1 MKVKMMVIS
10 MIVAFVASSQAMEI
24 CSGESAEQVIDLRN
38 EPLLDSIDISYN
50 SSWVGGNSSAE
61 VVITDNGTEIKR
73 TVGEGEFAWAATPG
87 KHMLTYTTY
96 IDGVQQDE
104 VYTATVFKDRK
115 YTVEDGKATIVET
128 TQTSGDII
136 IPSEIDGYPVVAIG
150 EDVFTGCEGLTSVV
164 IPESITSVG
173 VGAFSG
179 CTGIRSIVLSSAL
192 KVGCFKTGLYQV
204 KFNNSDD
211 FTSSIMDSES
221 KALVSGVLMGD
232 AYDTE
237 SVTRLYTD
245 PKYGG
250 SHQWNSRYTTFGY
263 AGYMYMVE
271 GRTYVFGKY
280 FDDSVLVRING
291 NEVLKNTDHTAFA
304 TGKYVPGK
312 TGWHEIEVRVA
323 DGTGE
328 KGPKGVA
335 SSGYWSGNLGVG
347 WRDDGITDAL
357 PESGWNKMMDPGDG
371 SLFRCFEGVKD
382 LSMRDLF
389 PDSYD
394 KLTSVTLTGDET
406 KIPDSFL
413 AGCVALESFIIP
425 DGVTTIGANA
435 FEGCSSLTE
444 IVIPDSVTHIE
455 SGFVYDLTQNA
466 WMVLNDESDD
476 DKIVYKSNDIN
487 HYGSTYMTMT
497 VKGPLEL
504 SFDWKVSSESGWDY
518 LKWYLDGTEKSAISG
533 TGSGWQTVT
542 SSIPAG
548 EHTIK
553 WQYSKDQI
561 DDNGEDCGWVGL
573 PRILFRMQPTF
584 EGCTNLTSITIS
596 SDLVTKM
603 SDMFPDSYDKLT
615 SVTLIGDAS
624 KLRSDA
630 FEGCSSIAEVTM
642 NANFGSA
649 VVPGFYEAEFKS
661 MTSFDDAISIVDN
674 RRGVVLSA
682 DMLTADTTTD
692 HTMYGYAAK
701 MFFEGGVEYGFL
713 AYYDD
718 KSSVKIDGVNV
729 ISASS
734 VECRSQ
740 TCTVKY
746 EESGWHDIELR
757 GWNNGGEGAAYGS
770 CEGIMWK
777 KGSGAWQKFA
787 DPGDGSLFRASGSMA
802 KTLKDLFPNSYEK
815 LTCVTLTGDL
825 VEIPDNFFKDCASLE
840 EIKFSGENARVGK
853 NAFDGCSSLD
863 ITTQNG
869 FRLYKGWCLE
879 YVGGD
884 AATLNIPNGVIG
896 IADGAFEGKTSLKAV
911 TFPDSLRFIGADAFA
926 GCTQLAELTL
936 PDNIVEI
943 ADGAFRDCTWVQNV
957 KMPSNL
963 ERIGAAAF
971 ANCAYLP
978 NIVCAD
984 GLEEI
989 GVGAFSNCWRMTSV
1003 SLPASL
1009 DSVGRDAFWNCKN
1022 LGGVTVPAHVQPLK
1036 EMFSAAYSA
1045 LSSIIIAEG
1054 ETELCEGAFEGCA
1067 GVTKIDIPEAITN
1080 IPARAFKN
1088 CTNFDRL
1095 VLPSG
1100 LLAIGDEAFYGC
1112 SKIESL
1118 TLPKNL
1124 TSIGAG
1130 AFNGWALLDVITI
1143 PDGVTFIGSG
1153 AFAGCT
1159 DVRQVRMPSNVATV
1173 SATFPDAYT
1182 KIVRVT
1188 IPNNST
1194 AIIAGFLNGCTSITA
1209 FDIPLSVTEIGDN
1222 AFRGCKNLIG
1232 ITLPDGL
1239 DKIGSYA
1246 FYGCTLINDLSI
1258 PFSVTS
1264 IGNNAFGSCAQI
1276 RSVVISGEAGTL
1288 SSLFP
1293 NAYQQIVSVT
1303 VLSGSEKLMDRIF
1316 AGCKSLKNVD
1326 IPTSVTEIGEGAFEN
1341 CTALT
1346 SVGIPSGVTVL
1357 GKGAFRGCTTLSE
1370 ITLPT
1375 GLSIL
1380 EDEVFSLCSCL
1391 STITVPESVVEIGSK
1406 VFNGCS
1412 SLHSVKFVGNAPLAD
1427 VESYTGVSSSLITYV
1442 PYASVGWD
1450 GISTSIALPEFWP
1463 VGYENTIEWWD
1474 PIRFDVTF
1482 DWNYEAGEAG
1492 VIEQVVDTTY
1502 ILPDVDPTREGAAFA
1517 GWWTATAEGARITPA
1532 SRVMLTT
1539 PHTLY
1544 AHWRMNT
1551 YSVVFDANGGIGAME
1566 SMDLTVNKPAV
1577 LTACG
1582 FTRFDS
1588 DFVGW
1593 AIEPEGEVLYRDCA
1607 EISNLTF
1614 ENDAVVTLYA
1624 VWTPRTWTEG
1634 DYLNQPGFTFTSE
1647 GDEPWVTDAEV
1658 SHDGIGSLRS
1668 GAIGASAEYPNRTYS
1683 AIKTTVVGEGTG
1695 SFWWKVHCE
1704 EMDSEYGDWFDYAV
1718 FTVDGV
1724 EIAKIA
1730 GDTDWTK
1737 VTYSVIGA
1745 GEHELIWT
1753 FTRDDYDLEGA
1764 EWLNA
1769 AWLDELVW
1777 SPKMVAL
1784 KFDAGGAT
1792 GDVPE
1797 AILRQEGDSVLL
1809 PGSGAL
1815 VKGTD
1820 IFKGWSDGT
1829 TLYIPGSEYTFGSED
1844 ETLTA
1849 IWEEKVWTL
1858 AEAADA
1864 DALVMTTGGIADW
1877 TIDATTGYTNTM
1889 SIKSGVVSSGQE
1901 SWIETK
1907 VNGSGELTFRWN
1919 VKGGAYRDQ
1928 PFAYAKVEVDG
1939 AEFASEYLTDD
1950 WEEVVLMIDD
1960 DSEHTI
1966 RWTYLRTSTRA
1977 ADGDCAWID
1986 AVSWKSFRI
1995 VNSSIVYENLRGAT
2009 HTNPEAYQEG
2019 NVVEFTN
2026 PSEVEGHT
2034 FVGWTPE
2041 RISADMTGMQTVRAN
2056 WMANKYTIAYND
2068 NGGNGTMEATLAT
2081 YDSEVIVK
2089 DNAFVREGYTFKG
2102 WALEEGGDVAYAPGQ
2117 TVINLTAQA
2126 DIVITFYAVW
2136 ERILIAVDEP
2146 VVGENLVYN
2155 GLEQM
2160 GVIEADGY
2168 TLSGVSAAIDAG
2180 EYSATATLADGYK
2193 WADGSMDDKVVTWSI
2208 AKAANEWITEPKI
2221 SLESWIEGETAGEL
2235 TDGVAKFGEV
2245 TATISGIDFT
2255 ALPIAPG
2262 SYTIEY
2268 SVAETGNYSGLT
2280 KYVTFEIIKYVPI
2293 IISEITYENLHGA
2306 THANPE
2312 TYQEGTVVEF
2322 TNPSEV
2328 DGYTFVGWTPERIS
2342 ADITGAQTVRA
2353 NWTANNYTIAYN
2365 SNGGSGT
2372 MEPTLATY
2380 DSEAIVKNNEF
2391 VRDGYTFKG
2400 WALEESGDV
2409 VYVPGQSVMNLTA
2422 QADGVITFYAV
2433 WERILIAVDE
2443 PVAVDNLIYNASEQ
2457 IGIAEAEGYTLSG
2470 ESAAIDAG
2478 EYTATATLADGY
2490 KWADGS
2496 MEDKTITW
2504 SIAKATNEWI
2514 TEPKISLESWT
2525 EGDVAGELTD
2535 GVAKFGEV
2543 IATINGA
2550 AFTELPT
2557 AIGSYSI
2564 AYKVAETGNYSELTK
2579 LVAFEIVEK
2588 PNPIPAINP
2597 DWGYVVTE
2605 LGENKNEVA
2614 IVFTNHTEKAMT
2626 WTVPVNL
2633 ENVQFLVVG
2642 GGGGGSTANNTG
2654 AGGGGGGGVVTGIVY
2669 QLQAESKVS
2678 VGVGAGGAGG
2688 YRKNNSMYAGGHGG
2702 ASTISLDGTL
2712 AVTAYGGARSHR
2724 DSGYSGEYGSGNG
2737 STSADA
2743 YGVAKKGVVADSAID
2758 LVYGVESF
2766 GNNGGYG
2773 YSSKIGG
2780 GGGGAYPGEAGKGGT
2795 ATSSTAGRGGAGLV
2809 SDITGSKVTYGS
2821 GGGGSAAKAGAEGG
2835 EGAGNG
2841 SSNKNAVAN
2850 QGGGGGGADDYSN
2863 GGAGGSGI
2871 VVIRYTIPSYLLPE
2885 DAEALPEVTDDS
2897 KVAAALEGSADA
2909 KLAENITD
2917 AATYMAFREWAL
2929 NLEGVTPE
2937 EVKSSLNAW
2946 LSYALNTAALIIDAP
2961 KEGDVIINAF
2971 ESAVTEGAFEFTVKI
2986 DGITVG
2992 ENALGANLRKV
3003 FEVEGA
3009 ETLANGGAGFST
3021 DNVEVNT
3028 ATPESGNVK
3037 FSVTPKKGNGE
3048 KPNSFFFRAKMK

>member
-1 MKVKMMVIS
+1 MKRIIS
-10 MIVAFVASSQAMEI
+10 VVYSAVFAFIGLVAFAAPTVTDVVAKQRFPWNGKVDITYNVTGNIGAGLPEWNRPVLMLSVLDRSMGSNYVAQVSALSGDTGIEEGAHHIVWDLNAQDLQVKSEDMVFTVAYRIPLYCIIDLSAGENAMSYPVSYLLEEPEGGWTDEYKTTKLVLRRIEPGSFMMNGSYDVTLTKPYYMGVFEVTQKQYELVTGNKPSYYIGDILPVEQVSWNMIRGDSSTHNWPTVKTVDSNSFVGRLQARTGLSFDLPTEAQWEYACRAGTTTAYYWGDSMNGAYAWCRDNSSSKTHEVGIKMPNAWGLYDMSGNVWEWCLDWKGSILSGSDTEGSSSGSQRVLRGGCWSSYTISLVSSDRGNSIPSFISNEFGFRIVRTLLNTSSEYSTEAVVSAERVGEI
-24 CSGESAEQVIDLRN
+24 LCFGTGESTKIDSRI
-38 EPLLDSIDISYN
+38 EPCVDSIYVSYN
-50 SSWVGGNSSAE
+50 SAWIGGEESAE
-61 VVITDNGTEIKR
+61 VVIEVNGAEIKR
-73 TVGEGEFAWAATPG
+73 TTGEGGFAWAPITPG
-87 KHMLTYTTY
+87 KHTLTYTTY
-96 IDGVQQDE
+96 INGVAQEE
-104 VYTATVFKDRK
+104 VYTATVFKDWK
-115 YTVEDGKATIVET
+115 YTVENGEATIIET
-128 TQTSGDII
+128 TQTSGDVV
-136 IPSEIDGYPVVAIG
+136 IPSEIDGLTVVGIG
-150 EDVFTGCEGLTSVV
+150 DGLFEECEGITSVV
-164 IPESITSVG
+164 IPDSVTYICAG
-173 VGAFSG
+173 VFNG
-179 CTGIRSIVLSSAL
+179 CLGIRSVSISPTCKIVDFRS
-192 KVGCFKTGLYQV
+192 GLYQV
-204 KFNNSDD
+204 KFNSSDD
-211 FTSSIMDSES
+211 FTSSILDSAS
-221 KALVSGVLMGD
+221 KSLVSGVLMGD
-232 AYDTE
+232 AYDTQ
-237 SVTRLYTD
+237 SVTRTYTD

-250 SHQWNSRYTTFGY
+250 SYKWNSKYTTFGY

-304 TGKYVPGK
+304 TGKYVPEK

-323 DGTGE
+323 DGAGE

-335 SSGYWSGNLGVG
+335 NSGYWSGNLGVG

-371 SLFRCFEGVKD
+371 SLFRCFEEVQ
-382 LSMRDLF
+382 
-389 PDSYD
+389 
-394 KLTSVTLTGDET
+394 
-406 KIPDSFL
+406 
-413 AGCVALESFIIP
+413 
-425 DGVTTIGANA
+425 
-435 FEGCSSLTE
+435 
-444 IVIPDSVTHIE
+444 
-455 SGFVYDLTQNA
+455 DLT
-466 WMVLNDESDD
+466 MRVL
-476 DKIVYKSNDIN
+476 
-487 HYGSTYMTMT
+487 
-497 VKGPLEL
+497 
-504 SFDWKVSSESGWDY
+504 
-518 LKWYLDGTEKSAISG
+518 
-533 TGSGWQTVT
+533 
-542 SSIPAG
+542 
-548 EHTIK
+548 
-553 WQYSKDQI
+553 
-561 DDNGEDCGWVGL
+561 
-573 PRILFRMQPTF
+573 
-584 EGCTNLTSITIS
+584 
-596 SDLVTKM
+596 
-603 SDMFPDSYDKLT
+603 FPDSYDKLT

-729 ISASS
+729 ISVSS

-787 DPGDGSLFRASGSMA
+787 DPGDGSMFKVSESSV
-802 KTLKDLFPNSYEK
+802 KPLKDIFPDSYDK
-815 LTCVTLTGDL
+815 LTNVILTDDII
-825 VEIPDNFFKDCASLE
+825 EIPDNFFKDCASLN
-840 EIKFSGENARVGK
+840 EITFLGELSRIGE
-853 NAFDGCSSLD
+853 NAFDGCSPLD
-863 ITTQNG
+863 ITSQDG
-869 FRLYKGWCLE
+869 FRLYKGWCLG
-879 YVGGD
+879 YDGAD
-884 AATLNIPNGVIG
+884 TTTLNIPNGIVG
-896 IADGAFEGKTSLKAV
+896 IAGGVFEGKVSLKTV
-911 TFPDSLRFIGADAFA
+911 TFPSSLRFIGADAFA

-943 ADGAFRDCTWVQNV
+943 ADGAFRDCTWVQSV

-978 NIVCAD
+978 NVVCAD

-1003 SLPASL
+1003 SIPASL

-1022 LGGVTVPAHVQPLK
+1022 LGGVTVPAHVQSLK

-1067 GVTKIDIPEAITN
+1067 GVTKIDIPEVITN

-1130 AFNGWALLDVITI
+1130 AFNGWALLDVVTI

-1153 AFAGCT
+1153 AFAGCAA
-1159 DVRQVRMPSNVATV
+1159 VRQVRMPSNVATV

-1222 AFRGCKNLIG
+1222 AFRGCKNLSG

-1303 VLSGSEKLMDRIF
+1303 VLPGSEKLMDRIF

-1380 EDEVFSLCSCL
+1380 EDEVFSRCSCL

-1442 PYASVGWD
+1442 PYASTGWD

-1607 EISNLTF
+1607 EVSNLTF

-1647 GDEPWVTDAEV
+1647 GDEPWVTDTEV

-1683 AIKTTVVGEGTG
+1683 TIKTTVVGEGTG

-1829 TLYIPGSEYTFGSED
+1829 TLYTPGSEYTFGSED

-1877 TIDATTGYTNTM
+1877 TIDATIGYTNTM
-1889 SIKSGVVSSGQE
+1889 AIKSGVVSSGQE

-1907 VNGSGELTFRWN
+1907 VNGSGKLTFRWN

-2009 HTNPEAYQEG
+2009 HTNPESYQEG

-2026 PSEVEGHT
+2026 PSEVEGYT

-2102 WALEEGGDVAYAPGQ
+2102 WALEEGAMLHTRQDRPL
-2117 TVINLTAQA
+2117 LT
-2126 DIVITFYAVW
+2126 
-2136 ERILIAVDEP
+2136 
-2146 VVGENLVYN
+2146 
-2155 GLEQM
+2155 
-2160 GVIEADGY
+2160 
-2168 TLSGVSAAIDAG
+2168 
-2180 EYSATATLADGYK
+2180 
-2193 WADGSMDDKVVTWSI
+2193 
-2208 AKAANEWITEPKI
+2208 
-2221 SLESWIEGETAGEL
+2221 
-2235 TDGVAKFGEV
+2235 
-2245 TATISGIDFT
+2245 
-2255 ALPIAPG
+2255 
-2262 SYTIEY
+2262 
-2268 SVAETGNYSGLT
+2268 
-2280 KYVTFEIIKYVPI
+2280 
-2293 IISEITYENLHGA
+2293 
-2306 THANPE
+2306 
-2312 TYQEGTVVEF
+2312 
-2322 TNPSEV
+2322 
-2328 DGYTFVGWTPERIS
+2328 
-2342 ADITGAQTVRA
+2342 
-2353 NWTANNYTIAYN
+2353 
-2365 SNGGSGT
+2365 
-2372 MEPTLATY
+2372 
-2380 DSEAIVKNNEF
+2380 
-2391 VRDGYTFKG
+2391 
-2400 WALEESGDV
+2400 
-2409 VYVPGQSVMNLTA
+2409 
-2422 QADGVITFYAV
+2422 
-2433 WERILIAVDE
+2433 
-2443 PVAVDNLIYNASEQ
+2443 
-2457 IGIAEAEGYTLSG
+2457 
-2470 ESAAIDAG
+2470 
-2478 EYTATATLADGY
+2478 
-2490 KWADGS
+2490 
-2496 MEDKTITW
+2496 
-2504 SIAKATNEWI
+2504 
-2514 TEPKISLESWT
+2514 
-2525 EGDVAGELTD
+2525 
-2535 GVAKFGEV
+2535 
-2543 IATINGA
+2543 
-2550 AFTELPT
+2550 
-2557 AIGSYSI
+2557 
-2564 AYKVAETGNYSELTK
+2564 
-2579 LVAFEIVEK
+2579 
-2588 PNPIPAINP
+2588 
-2597 DWGYVVTE
+2597 
-2605 LGENKNEVA
+2605 
-2614 IVFTNHTEKAMT
+2614 
-2626 WTVPVNL
+2626 
-2633 ENVQFLVVG
+2633 
-2642 GGGGGSTANNTG
+2642 
-2654 AGGGGGGGVVTGIVY
+2654 
-2669 QLQAESKVS
+2669 
-2678 VGVGAGGAGG
+2678 
-2688 YRKNNSMYAGGHGG
+2688 
-2702 ASTISLDGTL
+2702 
-2712 AVTAYGGARSHR
+2712 
-2724 DSGYSGEYGSGNG
+2724 
-2737 STSADA
+2737 
-2743 YGVAKKGVVADSAID
+2743 
-2758 LVYGVESF
+2758 
-2766 GNNGGYG
+2766 
-2773 YSSKIGG
+2773 
-2780 GGGGAYPGEAGKGGT
+2780 
-2795 ATSSTAGRGGAGLV
+2795 
-2809 SDITGSKVTYGS
+2809 
-2821 GGGGSAAKAGAEGG
+2821 
-2835 EGAGNG
+2835 
-2841 SSNKNAVAN
+2841 
-2850 QGGGGGGADDYSN
+2850 
-2863 GGAGGSGI
+2863 
-2871 VVIRYTIPSYLLPE
+2871 
-2885 DAEALPEVTDDS
+2885 
-2897 KVAAALEGSADA
+2897 
-2909 KLAENITD
+2909 
-2917 AATYMAFREWAL
+2917 
-2929 NLEGVTPE
+2929 
-2937 EVKSSLNAW
+2937 
-2946 LSYALNTAALIIDAP
+2946 
-2961 KEGDVIINAF
+2961 
-2971 ESAVTEGAFEFTVKI
+2971 
-2986 DGITVG
+2986 
-2992 ENALGANLRKV
+2992 
-3003 FEVEGA
+3003 
-3009 ETLANGGAGFST
+3009 
-3021 DNVEVNT
+3021 
-3028 ATPESGNVK
+3028 
-3037 FSVTPKKGNGE
+3037 
-3048 KPNSFFFRAKMK
+3048 